1 MMSSKT
7 PHEQLESTLPG
18 HYSRTAI
25 GLHWTVFALIVTA
38 LAMGWIMTDMR
49 ISPMKLRLFNWHKW
63 IGVTVLALF
72 FVRGLWRLTHA
83 PPRLL
88 PAPKWQQQ
96 AAHALHALLYAM
108 MFVQPLTGWIYSN
121 ATGYPIVYLSLIP
134 LPNLVAK
141 DKPLA
146 AIFLNIHIVGAFV
159 LAVAIG
165 VHVLAALKHHV
176 IDRDAT
182 LRRILSS
189 H

>member
-1 MMSSKT
+1 M
-7 PHEQLESTLPG
+7 PE

-25 GLHWTVFALIVTA
+25 GLHWTVFALIATA
-38 LAMGWIMTDMR
+38 LAMGWTMTSMH
-49 ISPMKLRLFNWHKW
+49 ISPLKLRVYSWHKW

-72 FVRGLWRLTHA
+72 FVRALWRLTHA
-83 PPRLL
+83 PPPLL

-96 AAHALHALLYAM
+96 AAHGLHALLYLLM
-108 MFVQPLTGWIYSN
+108 LLQPLTGWIYSN
-121 ATGYPIVYLSLIP
+121 AAGYPIVYLSLIP

-146 AIFLNIHIVGAFV
+146 VMFENIHVVGAIV
-159 LAVAIG
+159 LTAAIAIHVIAAV
-165 VHVLAALKHHV
+165 KHHV

-189 H
+189 Q